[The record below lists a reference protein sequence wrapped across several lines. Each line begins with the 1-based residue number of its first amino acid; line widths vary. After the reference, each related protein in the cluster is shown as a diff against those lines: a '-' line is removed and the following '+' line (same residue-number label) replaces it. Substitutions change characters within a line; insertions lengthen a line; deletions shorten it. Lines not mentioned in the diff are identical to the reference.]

1 VDEAVIGWPEN
12 AIIMQFL
19 KGADGGPRHPR
30 PVTTTASFSIPT
42 PLGLVAPAQTYNLQT
57 IRVLGASEIID

>member
-19 KGADGGPRHPR
+19 KGADGGPLHPMHIYPSPSCLYPHSPR
-30 PVTTTASFSIPT
+30 VGPT
-42 PLGLVAPAQTYNLQT
+42 QTYNLQA